1 MAEDDKIRYSQQ
13 INAYDGPLH
22 IPVSKK
28 RGKQPKFPVLITGC
42 GDMQGAP
49 KRAMSPFLFFSNEK
63 RGLVQSENPDM
74 KITEVSAKLG
84 EMWRLMSDEEK
95 KPYVERSRID
105 RDRYRSQQNEFK
117 GKLPHTELGKNT
129 TSISAPI
136 PSVVAS
142 SQWNIP
148 VADNT
153 TNNVYSRVYDIP
165 SQQTTFT
172 NISIPIGFN
181 SRCLRVVSCVDIIQ

>member
-1 MAEDDKIRYSQQ
+1 
-13 INAYDGPLH
+13 
-22 IPVSKK
+22 
-28 RGKQPKFPVLITGC
+28 
-42 GDMQGAP
+42 
-49 KRAMSPFLFFSNEK
+49 MSPFLFFSNEK
-63 RGLVQSENPDM
+63 RGIVQSENPDM

-117 GKLPHTELGKNT
+117 GKLPHAELGKST
-129 TSISAPI
+129 ASISASI
-136 PSVVAS
+136 PSVVTS

-148 VADNT
+148 VADNAA
-153 TNNVYSRVYDIP
+153 NSVYSRVYDIP

-181 SRCLRVVSCVDIIQ
+181 SRCLRTLSRVDIIQ